1 MVFPSVT
8 MEGYAEGERQTRS
21 RFGKPSEAARGL
33 RSRRGP
39 REPQCWLSWEEEEAE
54 GGGRRRRLTCGWE
67 LGPRQ
72 GSQPGAR
79 SETGKFILLLP
90 ASILPHRNKSWLPVS
105 PNLLPRPFLW
115 VLLQVCWP
123 QTSHKSEEGKPE
135 WRLACEAPRNI
146 CILAA
151 RGLAAQGLQR
161 C

>member
-1 MVFPSVT
+1 
-8 MEGYAEGERQTRS
+8 MEGYTEGEQQTGS
-21 RFGKPSEAARGL
+21 SLGKPSETVRGL
-33 RSRRGP
+33 RSIRGP
-39 REPQCWLSWEEEEAE
+39 REPQCQLELGGEGRGG
-54 GGGRRRRLTCGWE
+54 GGGRRRRLACGWE

-72 GSQPGAR
+72 GSQPGTR
-79 SETGKFILLLP
+79 FETGKFILLLP
-90 ASILPHRNKSWLPVS
+90 ASILPYRNKSWLPVS
-105 PNLLPRPFLW
+105 PNLLHRPFLW
-115 VLLQVCWP
+115 ILLQVGWP